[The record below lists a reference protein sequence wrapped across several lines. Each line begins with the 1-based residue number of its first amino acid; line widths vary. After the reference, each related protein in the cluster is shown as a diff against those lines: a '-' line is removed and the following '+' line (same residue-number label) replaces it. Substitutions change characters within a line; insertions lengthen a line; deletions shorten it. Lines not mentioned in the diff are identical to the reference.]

1 MRFDSRHPRASG
13 DGTWPAPR
21 TGRLAATLLLALPV
35 LPAGLFAQSLDPDLI
50 RVQCEVV
57 HQIPDQSI
65 LYGYIIDGESGT
77 PLPGGT
83 VHLSWV
89 DRSGAPDSAV
99 NRAAAESPNGSYVF
113 CDVPQGVRLTL
124 WADALG
130 KTGGASDVFFTGG
143 EAERRDIPLGLAKQ
157 RGSFSGRLLDGTTGE
172 AIPGATITI
181 DHASASTLS
190 DRNGAFVFRDLPVG
204 AMEARIEHVAYGK
217 PTMDV
222 VVESDVS
229 THSVIRLDPR
239 PIAVEPLSVQVTIR
253 ERWLEENGFYGR
265 VERSQGQF
273 VTPEMIDRAKHRRF
287 TEVLRNVPGIVIG
300 GAYCAPR
307 CLQWIEMAGSTQ
319 SNCMPEFYMDGR
331 RMLFRGNGIDLDAI
345 AGGQDLAALEVYR
358 GISETPPQFYG
369 RCGSI
374 VIWTKR
380 GKR

>member
-1 MRFDSRHPRASG
+1 MRSESRHPLTAGESG
-13 DGTWPAPR
+13 RLCTA
-21 TGRLAATLLLALPV
+21 RLAATLLVALPV
-35 LPAGLFAQSLDPDLI
+35 LPACLSAQSLNPDLI
-50 RVQCEVV
+50 RAQCEVV

-65 LYGYIIDGESGT
+65 LYGYIIDSESGT

-89 DRSGAPDSAV
+89 EGSGADSTV

-130 KTGGASDVFFTGG
+130 KTGGTSDVLFEGG
-143 EAERRDIPLGLAKQ
+143 ESERRDIPLGLAKL
-157 RGSFSGRLLDGTTGE
+157 RGSFSGRLLDGTTGQP
-172 AIPGATITI
+172 IQGATITI
-181 DHASASTLS
+181 DNAGASALS

-204 AMEARIEHVAYGK
+204 AMEARIEHVAYGQ
-217 PTMDV
+217 PLMDV
-222 VVESDVS
+222 VVEPDLS

-239 PIAVEPLSVQVTIR
+239 PIAVEPLSVQITMR
-253 ERWLEENGFYGR
+253 EQWLEENGFYER
-265 VERSQGQF
+265 VESNQGQF
-273 VTPEMIDRAKHRRF
+273 VTPEMIERTKFRRF
-287 TEVLRNVPGIVIG
+287 TEVLRNIPGIVIN

-319 SNCMPEFYMDGR
+319 SNCVPEFYMDGR
-331 RMLFRGNGIDLDAI
+331 RMIFRGNGIDLDAI
-345 AGGQDLAALEVYR
+345 AGGQDLAAVEVYR